1 MKYPKLLTLSL
12 LLPCAMSLQAQR
24 LPAFPGAEGFG
35 KFASGGRGGK
45 VVYVT
50 NLNDVPTAT
59 GPDYEGSLRQA
70 LSTPGAEPITVVFR
84 CGGVIRLAGAIN
96 LVRSDV
102 TIAGQTAMG
111 DGICLANYGLNIS
124 GSNIVV
130 RHVRF
135 RVGDEINQNNPA
147 LNFSN
152 GQKAIFDHCSFSW
165 SVEENVNITD
175 VDSISLQWCI
185 NSESLYN
192 SVHTKGARAYAA
204 QWGGENSSYHHN
216 LLAHHNSRMPRQ
228 NGNTA
233 NDFQLTFDYRNNVH
247 YNWGNS
253 GAFYGGG
260 VEQNLG
266 FSHSNL
272 INNYYLPGPA
282 TTTTKDQQYF
292 CAPSG
297 ARDAVASANMGGNL
311 FLYGPGL
318 WWLSGNVMKDNPDK
332 TSDNFSGLNPSAA
345 VNHVVNGTSD
355 PKPSTYFNATS
366 EFLITAPFAVT
377 TTSAEEAFEQVL
389 ASAGATL
396 PMRDSIDQ
404 RIVRET
410 RTQTAVFGGTKVT
423 SGAGISKGKGSGI
436 IDTQSDT
443 KPDGV
448 AVHRFNAW
456 VSYYKNVTQLS
467 ASEPDRFKREQIFFY
482 QADLGTVRTQLM
494 RDTVYVS
501 NRLDTD
507 LDGMP
512 DAWERANG
520 LDPHHP
526 DDRNLLHSSGYTMLE
541 VYLNSIDG
549 TEDHISTEPTSA
561 SASNYQPLRAY
572 PNPTSEEL
580 RVENEELKAGDRI
593 DLYSLSGSLHKTFTA
608 AGKTT
613 TLNLSALPA
622 GTYLIKAGNGV
633 AKVVKN

>member
-1 MKYPKLLTLSL
+1 MTHPTKSLILLSL
-12 LLPCAMSLQAQR
+12 LLPCATSLRADR

-35 KFASGGRGGK
+35 KFTSGGRGGK

-50 NLNDVPTAT
+50 NLNDAPTAS

-70 LSTPGAEPITVVFR
+70 LSTPGVEPITVVFR
-84 CGGVIRLAGAIN
+84 CGGVIWLAGAIN
-96 LVRSDV
+96 IVRSDV

-111 DGICLANYGLNIS
+111 DGICIANYGMNIS

-152 GQKAIFDHCSFSW
+152 GQRAIFDHCSFSW

-185 NSESLYN
+185 NSESLFN

-247 YNWGNS
+247 YNWGNA

-272 INNYYLPGPA
+272 VNNYYLPGPA
-282 TTTTKDQQYF
+282 TTTNKNQQYF

-297 ARDAVASANMGGNL
+297 ARDAVADANMGGNL

-318 WWLSGNVMKDNPDK
+318 WWLNGNVMKDNPAK
-332 TSDNFSGLNPSAA
+332 TSDNFAGLNPSAA
-345 VNHVVNGTSD
+345 VNHSVAGTPD
-355 PKPSTYFNATS
+355 PKPATYFNAS
-366 EFLITAPFAVT
+366 AEFTISAPFAVT
-377 TTSAEEAFEQVL
+377 TTSADEAFEQVL

-396 PMRDSIDQ
+396 PMRDSIDR
-404 RIVRET
+404 RIVHET
-410 RTQTAVFGGTKVT
+410 RTQTATFGGTKV
-423 SGAGISKGKGSGI
+423 SGSSKGKGSGI
-436 IDTQSDT
+436 IDTHADT
-443 KPDGV
+443 RPSSV
-448 AVHRFNAW
+448 AANRFNAW
-456 VSYYKNVTQLS
+456 VSYYKDVTQLS
-467 ASEPDRFKREQIFFY
+467 TSEPDRFKREQIFFY
-482 QADLGTVRTQLM
+482 KSDFGTVRTQLM
-494 RDTVYVS
+494 RDTVYIYG
-501 NRLDTD
+501 RTDTD

-512 DAWERANG
+512 DTWEQANS
-520 LDPHHP
+520 LDPHNP
-526 DDRNLLHSSGYTMLE
+526 DDRNRLHSSGYTMLE
-541 VYLNSIDG
+541 AYLNSIDG
-549 TEDHISTEPTSA
+549 TEDQISTEPTAVIA
-561 SASNYQPLRAY
+561 SPYQPLHAY
-572 PNPTSEEL
+572 PNPTSKQL
-580 RVENEELKAGDRI
+580 IVENEQLKPGDRI
-593 DLYSLSGSLHKTFTA
+593 ELYALSGLLQKTFTA

-613 TLNLSALPA
+613 TLDLSALPA
-622 GTYLIKAGNGV
+622 GTYVVKAGAYV
-633 AKVVKN
+633 AKVVKQ